1 MVIFRASCWRSFCL
15 PRYRYLHLPVF
26 VTADLTSELRL
37 PTVIVLTNALLM
49 L

>member
-1 MVIFRASCWRSFCL
+1 MAFFGAAFVFLGIAIFD
-15 PRYRYLHLPVF
+15 LPVF

-37 PTVIVLTNALLM
+37 PTVIVVANTLLM